1 MAPFVDLKTLYS
13 QPPPSFGKEAL
24 QLFAMDPKYI
34 NLNNGSYG
42 TPPKAVLQYAFE
54 VSQEIESNPERF
66 HRFGYQDR
74 LNEARS
80 QVASLIGAQTDECY
94 LVPNATAGINT
105 VMRNFSWDKD
115 DIIFTFNTS
124 YSAISTTATYL
135 SEVPPHPKV
144 LQFQLNFPLTQEE
157 IVQQFKTFI
166 QSPEAKVGP
175 NNKRVAIID
184 SIISNPGALLPWKE
198 LTKICKEESVWS
210 VIDAAH
216 SIGQELDLNLS
227 EAQPDFWVSNCH
239 KWLYAKRGCA
249 VLYIPFRNQHVI
261 KTTVPTSNY
270 YIPLAQRNGNPNLA
284 EQFEW
289 VGTIDFAPYLSV
301 LEALKFRKWLGGERK
316 INEYC
321 HDLAL
326 KGGRRLAE
334 ILGTQ
339 VMDPD
344 GSLTVNMVNVELP
357 LPLTLK
363 RTEQLYEKLNSK
375 LIEEHHT
382 YSAWF
387 SYNGKWWTR
396 VSCEIFNDLEDFEK
410 LGPAWLQVAKEITK
424 EHEEGKL

>member
-1 MAPFVDLKTLYS
+1 MAAFTDLKTLYS
-13 QPPPSFGKEAL
+13 KPPPSFGKESL

-54 VSQEIESNPERF
+54 VSQEIENNPERF
-66 HRFGYQDR
+66 HRYGYQDR

-94 LVPNATAGINT
+94 IVANATAGVNT
-105 VMRNFSWDKD
+105 VLRNFTWDKD
-115 DIIFTFNTS
+115 DIIITFNTS
-124 YSAISTTATYL
+124 YHAITSTAAYL
-135 SEVPPHPKV
+135 SDIAPHPKT
-144 LQFQLNFPLTQEE
+144 LQFVLNLPLSQEE
-157 IVQQFKTFI
+157 IAQQFKAFI

-198 LTKICKEESVWS
+198 ITKICKEENVWS

-216 SIGQELDLNLS
+216 SIGQELDINLS

-261 KTTVPTSNY
+261 KSTVPTSNF
-270 YIPLAQRNGNPNLA
+270 YIPLAQRDGNPNLV

-289 VGTIDFAPYLSV
+289 VGTIDFAPYISV
-301 LEALKFRKWLGGERK
+301 LEATKFREWLGGEHK

-339 VMDPD
+339 VLDPD
-344 GSLTVNMVNVELP
+344 GSLTLNMVNVEIP
-357 LPLTLK
+357 FPSTLK
-363 RTEQLYEKLNSK
+363 KSLKLYDTLNSK

-387 SYNGKWWTR
+387 FYNGKWWTR
-396 VSCEIFNDLEDFEK
+396 VSAQIFNDLDDFEK
-410 LGPAWLQVAKEITK
+410 LGAAWLQVSKEITQ
-424 EHEEGKL
+424 EHEAGNL